1 MSIWLSRLSMM
12 QVLLDIVKKT
22 GASKVY
28 CQGEA
33 TYEEAQVERRVASAL
48 KTENAQ
54 LKTSWSSTL
63 FDIDAL
69 PFKLA
74 DLPSTH
80 GAWLLSTCAMSIPSL
95 RFAWVVS
102 GGKLICAH
110 CKLFCSAVISSVL

>member
-1 MSIWLSRLSMM
+1 MV
-12 QVLLDIVKKT
+12 QVLLDIVKNS

-28 CQGEA
+28 CQSEA
-33 TYEEAQVERRVASAL
+33 SYEEAQVEKSVAAAL

-63 FDIDAL
+63 FDIKAL

-80 GAWLLSTCAMSIPSL
+80 GAAACSPPPHVPTRSL
-95 RFAWVVS
+95 P
-102 GGKLICAH
+102 L
-110 CKLFCSAVISSVL
+110 